1 MQDSILMTIRKLVC
15 GNPYADH
22 FDTDLL
28 VHINACFSILNQLG
42 VGPENGFVV
51 TDETQSWSSYIADN
65 YILNMVK
72 TYVTLKVKK
81 IFDPPLT
88 SSVLEAMDKD
98 GVQLVRRHTGGGAV
112 YHAAGSFPADSKIGD
127 GVGIYAVHPYQKWRV
142 HDGGRPALL

>member
-42 VGPENGFVV
+42 VGPESGFVV

-88 SSVLEAMDKD
+88 SSVLEAMDKEIS
-98 GVQLVRRHTGGGAV
+98 QLEWRLNVAVDPVKPTSTSKTTARRRSRKTN
-112 YHAAGSFPADSKIGD
+112 
-127 GVGIYAVHPYQKWRV
+127 
-142 HDGGRPALL
+142 

>member
-15 GNPYADH
+15 GDPHADH

-42 VGPENGFVV
+42 VGPESGFVV
-51 TDETQSWSSYIADN
+51 TDETQSWSSYVADN
-65 YILNMVK
+65 RTLNMVK

-88 SSVLEAMDKD
+88 SSVLEAMDKEIS
-98 GVQLVRRHTGGGAV
+98 QLEWRLNVAVDPVKPTSVSKTTARRRSHKTN
-112 YHAAGSFPADSKIGD
+112 
-127 GVGIYAVHPYQKWRV
+127 
-142 HDGGRPALL
+142 

>member
-28 VHINACFSILNQLG
+28 VHINACFSVLNQLG

-88 SSVLEAMDKD
+88 SSVLEAMDKEIS
-98 GVQLVRRHTGGGAV
+98 QLEWRLNVAVDPSKPTSTSKTTARRRSRKTN
-112 YHAAGSFPADSKIGD
+112 
-127 GVGIYAVHPYQKWRV
+127 
-142 HDGGRPALL
+142 

>member
-28 VHINACFSILNQLG
+28 VHINACFSVLNQLG

-88 SSVLEAMDKD
+88 SSVLEAMDKEIS
-98 GVQLVRRHTGGGAV
+98 QLEWRLNVAVDPIKPTSTSKTTARRRSRKTN
-112 YHAAGSFPADSKIGD
+112 
-127 GVGIYAVHPYQKWRV
+127 
-142 HDGGRPALL
+142 

>member
-15 GNPYADH
+15 GDPYADH

-28 VHINACFSILNQLG
+28 IHINACFSILNQLG

-51 TDETQSWSSYIADN
+51 TDDTQSWSSYIADN
-65 YILNMVK
+65 RILNMVK

-88 SSVLEAMDKD
+88 SSVLEAMDKEIS
-98 GVQLVRRHTGGGAV
+98 QLEWRLNVAVDPIKPTSASKTTARRRSRKTN
-112 YHAAGSFPADSKIGD
+112 
-127 GVGIYAVHPYQKWRV
+127 
-142 HDGGRPALL
+142 

>member
-15 GNPYADH
+15 GDPYADH

-51 TDETQSWSSYIADN
+51 TDETQSWSSYVADN
-65 YILNMVK
+65 RTLNMVK

-88 SSVLEAMDKD
+88 SSVLEAMDKEIS
-98 GVQLVRRHTGGGAV
+98 QLEWRLNVAVDPVKPTSTSKTTARRRSRKTN
-112 YHAAGSFPADSKIGD
+112 
-127 GVGIYAVHPYQKWRV
+127 
-142 HDGGRPALL
+142 

>member
-72 TYVTLKVKK
+72 TYITLKVKK

-88 SSVLEAMDKD
+88 SSVLEAMDKEIS
-98 GVQLVRRHTGGGAV
+98 QLEWRLNVAVDPSKPTSTSKTTARRRSRKTN
-112 YHAAGSFPADSKIGD
+112 
-127 GVGIYAVHPYQKWRV
+127 
-142 HDGGRPALL
+142 

>member
-15 GNPYADH
+15 GDPYADH

-28 VHINACFSILNQLG
+28 VHINACFSLLNQLG

-51 TDETQSWSSYIADN
+51 TDETQSWSSYSDN
-65 YILNMVK
+65 DRILNMVK

-88 SSVLEAMDKD
+88 SSVLEAMDKEIKE
-98 GVQLVRRHTGGGAV
+98 LEWRLNAAV
-112 YHAAGSFPADSKIGD
+112 DPAT
-127 GVGIYAVHPYQKWRV
+127 
-142 HDGGRPALL
+142 

>member
-28 VHINACFSILNQLG
+28 VHINACFAILNQLG

-51 TDETQSWSSYIADN
+51 TDETQSWSSYITDN

-88 SSVLEAMDKD
+88 SSVLEAMDKEIS
-98 GVQLVRRHTGGGAV
+98 QLEWRLNVAV
-112 YHAAGSFPADSKIGD
+112 DPVKPTSASKIT
-127 GVGIYAVHPYQKWRV
+127 ARRRSRKTN
-142 HDGGRPALL
+142 

>member
-15 GNPYADH
+15 GDPYANH

-42 VGPENGFVV
+42 VGPESGFVV
-51 TDETQSWSSYIADN
+51 TDETQSWSSYVADN
-65 YILNMVK
+65 RILNMVK

-88 SSVLEAMDKD
+88 SSVLEAMDKEIS
-98 GVQLVRRHTGGGAV
+98 QLEWRLNVAVDPVKPTSVSKTTARRRSHKTN
-112 YHAAGSFPADSKIGD
+112 
-127 GVGIYAVHPYQKWRV
+127 
-142 HDGGRPALL
+142 

>member
-42 VGPENGFVV
+42 VGPESGFVV
-51 TDETQSWSSYIADN
+51 TDETQSWSSYVADN
-65 YILNMVK
+65 RTLNMVK

-88 SSVLEAMDKD
+88 SSVLEAMDKEIS
-98 GVQLVRRHTGGGAV
+98 QLEWRLNVAVDPIKPTSTSKTTARRRSHKTN
-112 YHAAGSFPADSKIGD
+112 
-127 GVGIYAVHPYQKWRV
+127 
-142 HDGGRPALL
+142 

>member
-28 VHINACFSILNQLG
+28 VHINACFSVLNQLG

-88 SSVLEAMDKD
+88 SSVLEAMDKEIS
-98 GVQLVRRHTGGGAV
+98 QLEWRLNVAVDPSKPTSASKTTARRRSRKTN
-112 YHAAGSFPADSKIGD
+112 
-127 GVGIYAVHPYQKWRV
+127 
-142 HDGGRPALL
+142 

>member
-88 SSVLEAMDKD
+88 SSVLEAMDKEIS
-98 GVQLVRRHTGGGAV
+98 QLEWRLNVAVDPVKSTSTSKTTARRRSNKTH
-112 YHAAGSFPADSKIGD
+112 
-127 GVGIYAVHPYQKWRV
+127 
-142 HDGGRPALL
+142 

>member
-15 GNPYADH
+15 GDPYADH

-51 TDETQSWSSYIADN
+51 TDETQSWSSYSDN
-65 YILNMVK
+65 DRILNMVK

-88 SSVLEAMDKD
+88 SSVLEAMDKEIS
-98 GVQLVRRHTGGGAV
+98 QLEWRLNVAVDPVKSTSTSKTTSRRRSNKTH
-112 YHAAGSFPADSKIGD
+112 
-127 GVGIYAVHPYQKWRV
+127 
-142 HDGGRPALL
+142 

>member
-1 MQDSILMTIRKLVC
+1 MQDIMQDSILMTIRKLVC

-88 SSVLEAMDKD
+88 SSVLEAMDKEIS
-98 GVQLVRRHTGGGAV
+98 QLEWRLNVAVDPVKPTNTSKTTARRRSHKTN
-112 YHAAGSFPADSKIGD
+112 
-127 GVGIYAVHPYQKWRV
+127 
-142 HDGGRPALL
+142 

>member
-81 IFDPPLT
+81 ICDPPLT
-88 SSVLEAMDKD
+88 SSVLEAMDKEIS
-98 GVQLVRRHTGGGAV
+98 QLEWRLNVAVDPIKPTSTSKTTARRRSHKT
-112 YHAAGSFPADSKIGD
+112 K
-127 GVGIYAVHPYQKWRV
+127 
-142 HDGGRPALL
+142 

>member
-15 GNPYADH
+15 GDPYADH

-42 VGPENGFVV
+42 VGPESGFVV
-51 TDETQSWSSYIADN
+51 TDETQSWSSYVADN
-65 YILNMVK
+65 RILNMVK

-88 SSVLEAMDKD
+88 SSVLEAMDKEIS
-98 GVQLVRRHTGGGAV
+98 QLEWRLNVAVDSVKPTSVSKTTARRRSHKTN
-112 YHAAGSFPADSKIGD
+112 
-127 GVGIYAVHPYQKWRV
+127 
-142 HDGGRPALL
+142 

>member
-51 TDETQSWSSYIADN
+51 TDETQNWGDYTADSTA
-65 YILNMVK
+65 LNMVK

-88 SSVLEAMDKD
+88 SSVLEAMDKEIS
-98 GVQLVRRHTGGGAV
+98 QLEWRLNVAVDPSKPTSTSKTTARRRSRKTN
-112 YHAAGSFPADSKIGD
+112 
-127 GVGIYAVHPYQKWRV
+127 
-142 HDGGRPALL
+142 

>member
-81 IFDPPLT
+81 VFDPPLT
-88 SSVLEAMDKD
+88 SSVLEAMDKEIS
-98 GVQLVRRHTGGGAV
+98 QLEWRLNVAVDPVKSTSTSKTTARRRSRKTN
-112 YHAAGSFPADSKIGD
+112 
-127 GVGIYAVHPYQKWRV
+127 
-142 HDGGRPALL
+142 

>member
-15 GNPYADH
+15 GDPYADH
-22 FDTDLL
+22 FDNDLL

-88 SSVLEAMDKD
+88 SSVLEAMDKEIS
-98 GVQLVRRHTGGGAV
+98 QLEWRLNVAVDPIKPTSTSKTTARRRSHKTN
-112 YHAAGSFPADSKIGD
+112 
-127 GVGIYAVHPYQKWRV
+127 
-142 HDGGRPALL
+142 

>member
-28 VHINACFSILNQLG
+28 VHINACFSVLNQLG
-42 VGPENGFVV
+42 IGPENGFVV

-88 SSVLEAMDKD
+88 SSVLEAMDKEIS
-98 GVQLVRRHTGGGAV
+98 QLEWRLNVAVDPVKPTSTSKTTARRRSRKTN
-112 YHAAGSFPADSKIGD
+112 
-127 GVGIYAVHPYQKWRV
+127 
-142 HDGGRPALL
+142 

>member
-88 SSVLEAMDKD
+88 SSVLEAMDKEIS
-98 GVQLVRRHTGGGAV
+98 QLEWRLNVAVDPVKPTNTSKTTSRRRSLKTN
-112 YHAAGSFPADSKIGD
+112 
-127 GVGIYAVHPYQKWRV
+127 
-142 HDGGRPALL
+142 

>member
-15 GNPYADH
+15 GDPYADH

-42 VGPENGFVV
+42 VGPKNGFVV
-51 TDETQSWSSYIADN
+51 TDETQSWSSYSDN
-65 YILNMVK
+65 DRILNMVK

-88 SSVLEAMDKD
+88 SSVLEAMDKEIKELEWRLN
-98 GVQLVRRHTGGGAV
+98 VAV
-112 YHAAGSFPADSKIGD
+112 DPAT
-127 GVGIYAVHPYQKWRV
+127 
-142 HDGGRPALL
+142 

>member
-88 SSVLEAMDKD
+88 SSVLEAMDKEIS
-98 GVQLVRRHTGGGAV
+98 QLEWRLNVAVDPSKPTSASKTTARRRSRKTN
-112 YHAAGSFPADSKIGD
+112 
-127 GVGIYAVHPYQKWRV
+127 
-142 HDGGRPALL
+142 

>member
-15 GNPYADH
+15 GDPYADH

-42 VGPENGFVV
+42 VGPESGFVV
-51 TDETQSWSSYIADN
+51 TDETQSWSSYVADN
-65 YILNMVK
+65 RILNMVK

-88 SSVLEAMDKD
+88 SSVLEAMDKEIS
-98 GVQLVRRHTGGGAV
+98 QLEWRLNVAVDPVKPTNVSKPTARRRSYKTN
-112 YHAAGSFPADSKIGD
+112 
-127 GVGIYAVHPYQKWRV
+127 
-142 HDGGRPALL
+142 

>member
-28 VHINACFSILNQLG
+28 VHINACFSVLNQLG

-88 SSVLEAMDKD
+88 SSVLEAMDKEIS
-98 GVQLVRRHTGGGAV
+98 QLEWRLNVAVDPIKPTSTSKTTARRRSHKT
-112 YHAAGSFPADSKIGD
+112 K
-127 GVGIYAVHPYQKWRV
+127 
-142 HDGGRPALL
+142 

>member
-15 GNPYADH
+15 GDPYADH

-88 SSVLEAMDKD
+88 SSVLEAMDKEIS
-98 GVQLVRRHTGGGAV
+98 QLEWRLNVAVDPVKPTSTSKTAARRRSRKTN
-112 YHAAGSFPADSKIGD
+112 
-127 GVGIYAVHPYQKWRV
+127 
-142 HDGGRPALL
+142 

>member
-51 TDETQSWSSYIADN
+51 TDETQSWSSYSDN
-65 YILNMVK
+65 DRVLNMVK
-72 TYVTLKVKK
+72 TYVTLKVKN

-88 SSVLEAMDKD
+88 SSVLEAMDKEIS
-98 GVQLVRRHTGGGAV
+98 QLEWRLNVAV
-112 YHAAGSFPADSKIGD
+112 DPAT
-127 GVGIYAVHPYQKWRV
+127 
-142 HDGGRPALL
+142 

>member
-15 GNPYADH
+15 GDPYADH

-42 VGPENGFVV
+42 VGPESGFVV
-51 TDETQSWSSYIADN
+51 TDETQSWRSYIADN
-65 YILNMVK
+65 RTLNMVK

-88 SSVLEAMDKD
+88 SSVLEAMDKEIS
-98 GVQLVRRHTGGGAV
+98 QLEWRLNVAVDPVKPTSVSKTTARRRSHKTN
-112 YHAAGSFPADSKIGD
+112 
-127 GVGIYAVHPYQKWRV
+127 
-142 HDGGRPALL
+142 

>member
-88 SSVLEAMDKD
+88 SSVLEAMDKEIS
-98 GVQLVRRHTGGGAV
+98 QLEWRLNVAVDPIKPTSTSKTTARRRSHKT
-112 YHAAGSFPADSKIGD
+112 K
-127 GVGIYAVHPYQKWRV
+127 
-142 HDGGRPALL
+142 

>member
-42 VGPENGFVV
+42 VGPESGFVV
-51 TDETQSWSSYIADN
+51 TDETQSWSSYVADN

-88 SSVLEAMDKD
+88 SSVLEAMDKEIS
-98 GVQLVRRHTGGGAV
+98 QLEWRLNVAVDPVKSTSTSKTTARRRSRKTN
-112 YHAAGSFPADSKIGD
+112 
-127 GVGIYAVHPYQKWRV
+127 
-142 HDGGRPALL
+142 

>member
-15 GNPYADH
+15 GDPYADH
-22 FDTDLL
+22 FDADLL

-42 VGPENGFVV
+42 VGPENDFIV

-72 TYVTLKVKK
+72 TYITLKVRV

-88 SSVLEAMDKD
+88 SSVLEAMNKEISE
-98 GVQLVRRHTGGGAV
+98 LEWRLNAAV
-112 YHAAGSFPADSKIGD
+112 DPTT
-127 GVGIYAVHPYQKWRV
+127 
-142 HDGGRPALL
+142 

>member
-15 GNPYADH
+15 GDPYADH

-51 TDETQSWSSYIADN
+51 TDETQSWSSYSDN
-65 YILNMVK
+65 DLILNMVK
-72 TYVTLKVKK
+72 TYVTLKVRV

-88 SSVLEAMDKD
+88 SSVLEAMNKEIS
-98 GVQLVRRHTGGGAV
+98 QLEWRLNVAVDPVKPTSTSKTTARRRSRKTN
-112 YHAAGSFPADSKIGD
+112 
-127 GVGIYAVHPYQKWRV
+127 
-142 HDGGRPALL
+142 